1 MFFSQ
6 LFDMVNLGIIIL
18 DRELNVQ
25 KWNRWL
31 EMHTRIPAAD
41 IVGSPLFDSYPN
53 LNKNWF
59 IKNCESVFSFGNFSF
74 FSQKLHNYIIPISP
88 VHHFDPEF
96 KYMQQNC
103 TLGPLYDKDK
113 KIEYIYM
120 IIQDATE
127 VAAYEAKLL
136 DINTRD
142 SLTEIFNRRYF
153 ESRLQ
158 HEIERHKR
166 YKRPLSLVVIDID
179 NFKQV
184 NQQHGTQ
191 AGDNVLIQLSSL
203 FINRL
208 RVVDTVARYNGEEF
222 CIILPETP
230 TPAAQTVAEQLRELV
245 GKSAFAYED
254 QSIRITISLGIVDA
268 TGEEISDT
276 VILEKIESVISTIQE
291 QTPGSLF
298 ISRAT

>member
-18 DRELNVQ
+18 DSELNVQ

-31 EMHTRIPAAD
+31 EMHTRIPAEE
-41 IVGSPLFDSYPN
+41 IVGAPLFDYFPN

-59 IKNCESVFSFGNFSF
+59 IKNCKSVFSFGNFSF

-103 TLGPLYDKDK
+103 TLGPLYNKDK
-113 KIEYIYM
+113 EIEYIYM

-142 SLTEIFNRRYF
+142 TLTEIYNRRYF
-153 ESRLQ
+153 EAKLK

-166 YKRPLSLVVIDID
+166 YKRPLSLIVIDID

-184 NQQHGTQ
+184 NEKCGSQ
-191 AGDNVLIQLSSL
+191 AGDNVLIQLASV

-208 RVVDTVARYNGEEF
+208 RIVDTVARYNGEEF
-222 CIILPETP
+222 SLILPET
-230 TPAAQTVAEQLRELV
+230 TPQSALNVAEQLRELV
-245 GKSAFAYED
+245 KKSSFSYDDE
-254 QSIRITISLGIVDA
+254 SINITISLGIVDA
-268 TGEEISDT
+268 TGDEIT
-276 VILEKIESVISTIQE
+276 VDNILEKIKMVIDTIQE
-291 QTPGSLF
+291 QDPDSILITQH
-298 ISRAT
+298 